1 MTDARVL
8 AREGAELR
16 VFASNAALID
26 AAAREIGEYA
36 RACVRDRGTFSIA
49 LAGGNTPAELYRAL
63 ARCVDAYGRTGN
75 PSAPP
80 WEKTQ
85 LWFGDERCV
94 PPAHPDSNYRMAHEA
109 LIGPLR
115 LSDDRV
121 HRMRG
126 ELPPAEG
133 AAAYEAEIRATLGDR
148 PRFDLVLLG
157 VGEDGHTASLFP
169 DTPALAVRDKLVTDN
184 YVPRLDAHRITL
196 TMPTLCA
203 AQRVWVFAVG
213 ERKADILAQV
223 LDGPRDRFPV
233 QQVHT
238 DDTPVVWWL
247 DEAAAAKLTG

>member
-1 MTDARVL
+1 MT
-8 AREGAELR
+8 EGAELR
-16 VFASNAALID
+16 VFATSD

-36 RACVRDRGTFSIA
+36 RACVKDRGTFCIA

-63 ARCVDAYGRTGN
+63 ARCVDAYGRTVA
-75 PSAPP
+75 APP
-80 WEKTQ
+80 WESTQ

-115 LSDDRV
+115 LPDDRV
-121 HRMRG
+121 HRMKG
-126 ELPPAEG
+126 ELPPAEA
-133 AAAYEAEIRATLGDR
+133 AAAYEAEIRAALGDR

-169 DTPALAVRDKLVTDN
+169 GTTALAEREKIVTDN

-203 AQRVWVFAVG
+203 AKRVWIFAVG

-233 QQVHT
+233 QQVKLA
-238 DDTPVVWWL
+238 DTPVVWWL
-247 DEAAAAKLTG
+247 DEAAAAKLQG